1 MAGFHRARTIESPLS
16 VDLQEL
22 IDAHGDRLLRSA
34 YLLCGDK
41 TEAQDLAQETLLQ
54 AYKSARRFRGDS
66 AVYTWLYGILRNL
79 CYRHLRKQKR
89 LVLGAELPAEEAIH
103 PSPGKELDQDYRAT
117 KLSKALQGLSP
128 IHREMIALRFYENLK
143 IHEIASRTGLSDGTV
158 KSRLHYAVRR
168 LKELLPSEM
177 NLFAADDTQE
187 GEIHE
192 LPRIQ

>member
-1 MAGFHRARTIESPLS
+1 MAGLHRDSVIEGPPS

-22 IDAHGDRLLRSA
+22 IDAHGSRLLRSA

-103 PSPGKELDQDYRAT
+103 PSPGKE
-117 KLSKALQGLSP
+117 
-128 IHREMIALRFYENLK
+128 
-143 IHEIASRTGLSDGTV
+143 
-158 KSRLHYAVRR
+158 
-168 LKELLPSEM
+168 
-177 NLFAADDTQE
+177 
-187 GEIHE
+187 
-192 LPRIQ
+192 